1 MRLCARHIIPPNSSI
16 AAQHTRVC
24 HVSSSAGI
32 KAATEVWAQEMDVEA
47 KKQRIDSA
55 LEFILGIIGPP
66 SAENSLWWEL
76 RMHATSTRAALARV
90 QPPPPPPPYVEVAA
104 SAAHA
109 PPPALRALA
118 DAGIRFPNM
127 CDSVALGARP
137 HGGGFRLPPKSE
149 WAQSV
154 PMIR

>member
-1 MRLCARHIIPPNSSI
+1 
-16 AAQHTRVC
+16 
-24 HVSSSAGI
+24 
-32 KAATEVWAQEMDVEA
+32 MDVEA
-47 KKQRIDSA
+47 KKQRIDNA
-55 LEFILGIIGPP
+55 LEYVLGMIGPP

-76 RMHATSTRAALARV
+76 RNHAASTRAALARV
-90 QPPPPPPPYVEVAA
+90 QPPPPYVEVAA
-104 SAAHA
+104 SAAQA

-154 PMIR
+154 PVMR